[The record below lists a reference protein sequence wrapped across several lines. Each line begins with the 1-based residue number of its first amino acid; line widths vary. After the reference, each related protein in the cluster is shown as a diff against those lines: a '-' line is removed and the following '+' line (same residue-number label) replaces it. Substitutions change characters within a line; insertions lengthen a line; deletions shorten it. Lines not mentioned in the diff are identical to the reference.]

1 MKKNVLLLSAD
12 TFGRGEEELGKILI
26 KSYIA
31 TLIETN
37 TYQHIILVNSG
48 VKLVCEGSTLIDD
61 FKEIEQTSKILI
73 CGTCLSYYELE
84 DKVMVGEKSN
94 MIAISQLIADADKV
108 VNL

>member
-1 MKKNVLLLSAD
+1 MNKNVLLLSAD

-31 TLIETN
+31 TLIENN

-61 FKEIEQTSKILI
+61 FKEIEQKSQILI